1 MAFGDSWWS
10 TMAVVPLSSASR
22 APSIADQRIIS
33 RSSAVSRRHQTC
45 SRISWKFVATFG
57 GAGIPRASAEYRW

>member
-10 TMAVVPLSSASR
+10 TIAVVPFSSASR

-33 RSSAVSRRHQTC
+33 RSRAASRRHQTC
-45 SRISWKFVATFG
+45 SRISWKFVGVFG
-57 GAGIPRASAEYRW
+57 GAGMPRASVE

>member
-1 MAFGDSWWS
+1 MALGDSWWS
-10 TMAVVPLSSASR
+10 TIAVVPFSSASR

-45 SRISWKFVATFG
+45 SRISWKLVATFG
-57 GAGIPRASAEYRW
+57 GAGIPRASAE

>member
-1 MAFGDSWWS
+1 MALGDSWWS
-10 TMAVVPLSSASR
+10 TIAVVPFSSASR

-57 GAGIPRASAEYRW
+57 GAGIPRARAE